1 MKLNKKV
8 LSVGLALAMVMG
20 MTTGAMADATP
31 TRPDTTTLVT
41 SDGTVTIQNTMH
53 IDKNLTVPNVS
64 YDYATTYIAYNNDTS
79 KITEKTV
86 TVPGQKTITFSS
98 TDTVSDNNTVVKSVL
113 LDLTKATA
121 GYPSAG
127 KYTFEIVETRNETG
141 ISGTIEHTDTQK
153 YEVAVYV
160 ENKTAD
166 DGTMDRYV
174 KGITIYNEDT
184 KLKVNGVIFDET
196 YSKNDSLIVTKTV
209 SGAMA
214 DLTKEFE
221 YTVSFTSIPK
231 TAPAGNTITYSPAT
245 KVTRDSAGN
254 YIFKLKTGE
263 SVSFDNVPVGTT
275 YTITE
280 KQDRDFTGA
289 LDITYADGTK
299 EATATAAK
307 GVNITA
313 TDKLIKEKKTGTTG
327 TNEAK
332 FTNTFEDITITGVVT
347 NNLPFIMMI
356 LVAGAS
362 ILGFA
367 LISIKRRRS

>member
-1 MKLNKKV
+1 MKINKKV

-20 MTTGAMADATP
+20 MTTGAMAAATE
-31 TRPDTTTLVT
+31 TRPTTTQLVT
-41 SDGTVTIQNTMH
+41 SDGTVTIKNTMN
-53 IDKNLTVPNVS
+53 IDKNITVPNVS
-64 YDYATTYIAYNNDTS
+64 YEYDTTQIAYNNETPVS
-79 KITEKTV
+79 ANKKV
-86 TVPGQKTITFSS
+86 TVPAKQTITFGS
-98 TDTVSDNNTVVKSVL
+98 TDTVSADNTVVKTAT

-121 GYPSAG
+121 RYPSAG
-127 KYTFEIVETRNETG
+127 KYTFEVVETRKETG
-141 ISGTIEHTDTQK
+141 ITGTMTHTDTTK
-153 YEVAVYV
+153 YEIAVYV
-160 ENKTAD
+160 ENTTSAEGTAD
-166 DGTMDRYV
+166 LAV
-174 KGITIYNEDT
+174 KGITIYNVDT
-184 KLKVNGVIFDET
+184 GEKVNGVEFYET

-221 YTVSFTSIPK
+221 YTLTFTVPA
-231 TAPAGNTITYSPAT
+231 TAPSSNTITYTPAG
-245 KVTRDSAGN
+245 KVTVDAAGN
-254 YIFKLKTGE
+254 YTIKLKNGE
-263 SVSFDNVPVGTT
+263 SVSFDSVPVGTT

-289 LDITYADGTK
+289 LDITYGDGTSD
-299 EATATAAK
+299 TTVTGAK
-307 GVNITA
+307 GANITA
-313 TDKLIKEKKTGTTG
+313 TDKLVKETTTG

>member
-31 TRPDTTTLVT
+31 TRPDTRLVT

-79 KITEKTV
+79 KITDKTV

-160 ENKTAD
+160 ENTTAADGTAD
-166 DGTMDRYV
+166 VHV

-184 KLKVNGVIFDET
+184 KLKVDGVIFDET

-221 YTVSFTSIPK
+221 YTVSFTSIPE

-254 YIFKLKTGE
+254 YKFKLKTGE
-263 SVSFDNVPVGTT
+263 SVSFDNIPVGST
-275 YTITE
+275 YTIKE
-280 KQDRDFTGA
+280 SQLPDFTGNLVINA
-289 LDITYADGTK
+289 NHEELSAGFNEQKGKDITTGNIIIQEFDDANTAD
-299 EATATAAK
+299 
-307 GVNITA
+307 
-313 TDKLIKEKKTGTTG
+313 
-327 TNEAK
+327 